1 MVKVKVRT
9 GRGTGTIEVDVGDL
23 KFSGEEFKKI
33 QAERKK
39 AAGSRTVSTG
49 RVLVEES
56 FQIHQNQNLDLQ
68 LKAKQEVLA
77 EVLVQEKAQHKLLF
91 GFYFSYIFQ
100 RYLIS
105 QYQDFFV

>member
-49 RVLVEES
+49 RGTRKPQTRRKLSDTPEP
-56 FQIHQNQNLDLQ
+56 
-68 LKAKQEVLA
+68 KARPSSKG
-77 EVLVQEKAQHKLLF
+77 KTRSTGRGTGSRK
-91 GFYFSYIFQ
+91 GTT
-100 RYLIS
+100 
-105 QYQDFFV
+105 